1 MNRQVE
7 SKGNLNETG
16 RTIGIAIE
24 EPELVHRTK
33 IRWTEF
39 TWNPMSG
46 CEAVSPGC
54 TFCYART
61 LAERLRGTAAFPNGF
76 DLTSRPHKL
85 TEPMKLK
92 EPSLIFVDSTSDLFW
107 ESVEDTYRD
116 QIIDVIESTPQHQY
130 QVLTKRHESMLRYSR
145 RRRLPANFWAGV
157 TAEDQVRADLRIPCV
172 LQVDVPVRFVS
183 VEPALSLVDISG
195 WVSGKNN
202 AAGGDGLQWVIWGG
216 ESGLH
221 LKDEKVRAVRGC
233 AVRDERGKWSP
244 HPDRM
249 DWPRTLRDVCAA
261 NGIPFFFKQWGGVC
275 PASAGHELDGRR
287 WEEFPDVQGRA
298 R

>member
-1 MNRQVE
+1 MVCAMREAERSEDTMNKT
-7 SKGNLNETG
+7 S
-16 RTIGIAIE
+16 
-24 EPELVHRTK
+24 

-54 TFCYART
+54 KFCYARA
-61 LAERLRGTAAFPNGF
+61 LAEKKRGTAAFRNGF
-76 DLTSRPHKL
+76 DLTIRPHKL
-85 TEPMKLK
+85 VEPLKLK
-92 EPSLIFVDSTSDLFW
+92 EPSLVFVNSMSDFFLDA
-107 ESVEDTYRD
+107 VDDAYRD
-116 QIIDVIESTPQHQY
+116 QIIDVIEATPQHQY

-157 TAEDQVRADLRIPCV
+157 TAEDQARAELRIPYL
-172 LQVDVPVRFVS
+172 LQVDVPVRCLS
-183 VEPALSLVDISG
+183 VEPALSMVDISG

-202 AAGGDGLQWVIWGG
+202 AVGGDGIQWVIWGG

-221 LKDEKVRAVRGC
+221 LMDEKVRARRGC
-233 AVRDERGKWSP
+233 AVRHGRGKWSP
-244 HPDRM
+244 RPARM

-261 NGIPFFFKQWGGVC
+261 NDIPFFFKQWGGVC
-275 PASAGHELDGRR
+275 PASAGHELDGRTL
-287 WEEFPDVQGRA
+287 EEFPNVQGRA